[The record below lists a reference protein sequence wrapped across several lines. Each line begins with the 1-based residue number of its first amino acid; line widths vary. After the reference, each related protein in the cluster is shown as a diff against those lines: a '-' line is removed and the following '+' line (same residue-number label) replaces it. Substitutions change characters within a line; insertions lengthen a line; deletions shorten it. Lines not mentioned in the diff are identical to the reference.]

1 MKLLVPCKLL
11 LLGALNIFCGR
22 WELVGRSGES
32 DQDSALEA
40 VFPPPFSYPGP
51 TTLTI
56 IGKTVAPGSN
66 RLMSPFNFQCPIAD

>member
-40 VFPPPFSYPGP
+40 VFPPLLLPWVYH
-51 TTLTI
+51 L
-56 IGKTVAPGSN
+56 
-66 RLMSPFNFQCPIAD
+66 DHHW